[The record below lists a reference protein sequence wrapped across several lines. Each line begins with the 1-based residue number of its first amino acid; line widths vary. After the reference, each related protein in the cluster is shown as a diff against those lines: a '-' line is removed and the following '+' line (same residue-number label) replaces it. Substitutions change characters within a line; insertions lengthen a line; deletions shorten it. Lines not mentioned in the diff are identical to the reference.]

1 PGGLLDCNQRRFEWD
16 RFEPQEV
23 EGGGRRAE
31 AAETSS
37 ARRVTTA
44 RRGKTDV
51 TYTKEQENHGHEN
64 KGNQC
69 CRGNLRLRPSPLDDY
84 RHPAQSRGVG
94 QDRRLL
100 AGFPVPS
107 RGHAGRQGK
116 SFSAETA

>member
-44 RRGKTDV
+44 RQGKTDV

-69 CRGNLRLRPSPLDDY
+69 CRGNLRLRPSPLDDH
-84 RHPAQSRGVG
+84 RHPTQSRGVG
-94 QDRRLL
+94 PDRRLL
-100 AGFPVPS
+100 AGPPLPVHSESGPPAPTLAP
-107 RGHAGRQGK
+107 H
-116 SFSAETA
+116 T